1 MARVAATVA
10 HDGSHHVPAKTVK
23 TMQTMP
29 MPGEPRQADH
39 SLGLLRRF
47 GRRRFRLSPALS
59 GSDVMVMAKTEARQ
73 GPQFA
78 ALQTRS
84 VEEDSLPTT
93 QSWEL
98 AYAVRDG

>member
-47 GRRRFRLSPALS
+47 GRKSQ
-59 GSDVMVMAKTEARQ
+59 DAR
-73 GPQFA
+73 
-78 ALQTRS
+78 S
-84 VEEDSLPTT
+84 
-93 QSWEL
+93 
-98 AYAVRDG
+98 